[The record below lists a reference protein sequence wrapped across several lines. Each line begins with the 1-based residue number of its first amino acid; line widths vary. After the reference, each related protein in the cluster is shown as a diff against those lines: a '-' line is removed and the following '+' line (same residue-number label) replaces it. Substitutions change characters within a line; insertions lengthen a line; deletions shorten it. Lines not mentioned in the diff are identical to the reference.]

1 MPVPLV
7 SAEWFRPTVPAP
19 PPLASSPDL
28 DPPVATLQEGL
39 HAMASPKWGQGPGCP
54 SAAEM
59 LKSFLRSLKG
69 QETWDLEEENCEFSK
84 RSSSELEPAFSFPL
98 IILLEQFGAA
108 GEQERRIHLH

>member
-84 RSSSELEPAFSFPL
+84 RSSSELEPTFSFLL

>member
-19 PPLASSPDL
+19 PPLAPSPDL
-28 DPPVATLQEGL
+28 DPPVATLQDGL
-39 HAMASPKWGQGPGCP
+39 HAMASPKWGQGQGCP

-59 LKSFLRSLKG
+59 LKSFLGSLKG

-84 RSSSELEPAFSFPL
+84 RSSSEPSRSFHS
-98 IILLEQFGAA
+98 
-108 GEQERRIHLH
+108 R